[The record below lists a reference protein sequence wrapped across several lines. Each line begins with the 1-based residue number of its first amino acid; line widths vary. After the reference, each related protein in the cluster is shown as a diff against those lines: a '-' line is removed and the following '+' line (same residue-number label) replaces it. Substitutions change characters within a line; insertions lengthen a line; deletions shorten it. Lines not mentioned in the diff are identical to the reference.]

1 MRNMLGLA
9 VIFVLAVTAAQA
21 RPSLRDVPK
30 VENGLFS
37 MAVADEIRNNCTDI
51 SARMLKALSE
61 LKSLERYARELGYT
75 KDEIKA
81 YIRSD
86 AEKNRMRAKRDAYLH
101 TQGVV
106 KTDPAT
112 YCAAG
117 RAEIKNSS
125 QIGALLKAR

>member
-9 VIFVLAVTAAQA
+9 AIIVMAVTAADA

-30 VENGLFS
+30 IENGLFS
-37 MAVADEIRNNCTDI
+37 IAVADKIRSECGDI
-51 SARMLKALSE
+51 SARMLRALSE
-61 LKSLERYARELGYT
+61 LKSLESHARGLGYT
-75 KDEIKA
+75 KDEIKS

-86 AEKNRMRAKRDAYLH
+86 AEKNRMRAKRDAYLA